1 MQPLPLV
8 TLPAKSLREP
18 SQVIPVAEI
27 TTPEFQSFLDQLAH
41 TMTVADGVGIAA
53 PQVGKNIRAIVV
65 ASKHG
70 PACYINPEITKASEA
85 MTESPEGCLSVPGKY
100 GLVDRHKK
108 VTVKALDRHGRNVEM
123 DLRNFEAIV
132 FQHEIDHTN
141 GILFIDKAKKVIED
155 KAAKHI

>member
-1 MQPLPLV
+1 MQPFPIV
-8 TLPAKSLREP
+8 TVPAKSLHEP
-18 SQVIPVAEI
+18 SQDVDVSEI
-27 TTPEFQSFLDQLAH
+27 TTPAFQTFLDKLAF

-65 ASKHG
+65 AGKHG
-70 PACYINPEITKASEA
+70 PSCYINPEITKTSKA

-108 VTVKALDRHGRNVEM
+108 VTVSAYDRHGRKCELE
-123 DLRNFEAIV
+123 LRNFEAIV

-141 GILFIDKAKKVIED
+141 GILFIDKAKKIIED
-155 KAAKHI
+155 KQAKHI